1 MLFQQNTYGQMIGK
15 TALSSIPFHSV
26 REKELKENRKD
37 GDEGDRNFIGI
48 ADTKNVASKRFKL

>member
-37 GDEGDRNFIGI
+37 ADEGDRNFIGI
-48 ADTKNVASKRFKL
+48 ADTKKSRK